1 MIKSF
6 FENNNIKY
14 YEDISL
20 KKYNTYRIDTKCK
33 YLVFPQN
40 EEELIDILKEIKK
53 EKTKYLVLGNG
64 SNIIFSMDYYNG
76 VIIKLDNLCEL
87 KVDGTIVSVGAG
99 YSLIK
104 FANEMIELGLGDLTF
119 AAGIPGQVGASTA
132 MNAGAYNHDMSMI
145 VKKVRVID
153 DNLDIVEL
161 SNKELSFSYRDSFLK
176 KHPEY
181 IVLSTTFELE
191 KHDIAEMKNKVIERR
206 NKRYAS
212 QPLNLP
218 SAGSVFRNPENMHAG
233 ELIEKSNLKGY
244 NVNGAEV
251 SSKHANFIVNNGNAT
266 GKDIIKLIN
275 IIKEKVKEKYNI
287 ELLLEQIII
296 E

>member
-40 EEELIDILKEIKK
+40 EEELINILKGIKK
-53 EKTKYLVLGNG
+53 EKIKYLVLGNG

-191 KHDIAEMKNKVIERR
+191 KNDITEMKNKVIERR

-251 SSKHANFIVNNGNAT
+251 SNKHANFIVNNGNAT